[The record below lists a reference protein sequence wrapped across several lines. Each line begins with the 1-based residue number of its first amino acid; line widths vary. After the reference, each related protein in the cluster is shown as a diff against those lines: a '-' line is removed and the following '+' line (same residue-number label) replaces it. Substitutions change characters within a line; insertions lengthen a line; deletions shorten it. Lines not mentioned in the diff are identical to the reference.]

1 MSLFPFSTGGEFTPL
16 FRLLDDYDDHRTGR
30 GKSQTSTIR
39 AFRPKFDVHET
50 NDSYQLQGELP
61 GIEQKD
67 INIEFVDHH
76 TLIISGHVERTV
88 STGSPPSDTIES
100 AKQPAGRV
108 TGATDQST
116 SPRKGTDE
124 NGSTAKPSASAD
136 RTQAERDEESQFKY
150 WISERSVGEFHR
162 SFTFPSSVEQD
173 AVKAS
178 LKSGILS
185 VVIPKAAAPVS
196 KKIRI
201 D

>member
-30 GKSQTSTIR
+30 GKSQTSAIR

-50 NDSYQLQGELP
+50 KDSYELQGELP

-67 INIEFVDHH
+67 VNIEFVDHH
-76 TLIISGHVERTV
+76 TLVISGRVERTT
-88 STGSPPSDTIES
+88 STGSPPSGNIEGG
-100 AKQPAGRV
+100 KQPAGRV
-108 TGATDQST
+108 TGATEQST
-116 SPRKGTDE
+116 SPRSGTGENKG
-124 NGSTAKPSASAD
+124 SAEAG
-136 RTQAERDEESQFKY
+136 QDEESEFKY

-162 SFTFPSSVEQD
+162 SFTFPSRVEQD

-178 LKSGILS
+178 LKNGILS